1 MHPRTVIVT
10 GAGRGIG
17 RACAEAF
24 LDAGWT
30 VAAAVRDVGA
40 ARSALGARPGL
51 TLVRVDLSDPASIAP
66 AVDEATAALGEVGC
80 LVNNAGHALMGAAD
94 DTDFD
99 AVRAMFQ
106 VNFFGAAELTARVL
120 PGMRRRGSGTVV
132 CVSSIGARIVHPLL
146 GYYHA
151 TKFAMSAWAEAMRLE
166 NARSGVRVHVI
177 EPGFIESD
185 FARATVRTGALA
197 DGAGPYAPLGG
208 ELREAFTRVRAR
220 VRTEP
225 RVVAAAVLAAAS
237 DPGTPYRV
245 PVGAD
250 AVDMAAAR
258 ESMDDDAFHAWLMH
272 YEGIDLGATPPPG
285 T

>member
-166 NARSGVRVHVI
+166 ERALRC
-177 EPGFIESD
+177 
-185 FARATVRTGALA
+185 ARARDRAGVHRVGLRAG
-197 DGAGPYAPLGG
+197 DGAHRCPGG
-208 ELREAFTRVRAR
+208 RGRPVRPAGR
-220 VRTEP
+220 
-225 RVVAAAVLAAAS
+225 
-237 DPGTPYRV
+237 
-245 PVGAD
+245 
-250 AVDMAAAR
+250 
-258 ESMDDDAFHAWLMH
+258 
-272 YEGIDLGATPPPG
+272 
-285 T
+285 

>member
-24 LDAGWT
+24 LDAGWS
-30 VAAAVRDVGA
+30 VAAAVRDVEA
-40 ARSALGARPGL
+40 ARTALGDRAGL
-51 TLVRVDLSDPASIAP
+51 TVVPIDLSEPATIAP
-66 AVDEATAALGEVGC
+66 AIDAATAALGEVGC

-106 VNFFGAAELTARVL
+106 TNFFGAAEVTAHVL

-166 NARSGVRVHVI
+166 NARSGVRVHVV
-177 EPGFIESD
+177 EPGFIETD
-185 FARATVRTGALA
+185 FAQSTVRTGALG

-208 ELREAFTRVRAR
+208 QLRDAFGRVRAR

-225 RVVAAAVLAAAS
+225 QAVAAAVLAAAT
-237 DPGTPYRV
+237 DPATPYRV

-258 ESMDDDAFHAWLMH
+258 ERLGDDAFHAWLMQ
-272 YEGIDLGATPPPG
+272 YEGIDLDVAPPPG
-285 T
+285 G